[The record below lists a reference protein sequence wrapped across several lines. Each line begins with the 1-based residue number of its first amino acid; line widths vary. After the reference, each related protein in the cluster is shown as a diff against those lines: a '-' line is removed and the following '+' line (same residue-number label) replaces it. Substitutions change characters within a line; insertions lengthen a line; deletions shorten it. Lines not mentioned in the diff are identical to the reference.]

1 MVGLNPMPRREEHE
15 CRACAILDTQISFGR
30 AAMEWRCH
38 MNRLVLL
45 LLYCAAWA
53 APYARAD
60 DAAAM
65 AVLRAGCTAD
75 VQRLCANVP
84 PGGGRIL
91 ACLRQHKDALSDQCK
106 QAAQKAASMSG
117 NAAPSPTSA
126 PPAPSAAATTEPAPQ
141 RAAPARLCLHSPLLN
156 RPRHPLPST
165 QRPPPVLLQA
175 LTCS

>member
-1 MVGLNPMPRREEHE
+1 
-15 CRACAILDTQISFGR
+15 
-30 AAMEWRCH
+30 

-75 VQRLCANVP
+75 VQRLCANVQ

-117 NAAPSPTSA
+117 NAAPSTQPVHRQHRAQRQHRTR
-126 PPAPSAAATTEPAPQ
+126 PPARSPS
-141 RAAPARLCLHSPLLN
+141 
-156 RPRHPLPST
+156 
-165 QRPPPVLLQA
+165 PP
-175 LTCS
+175 

>member
-1 MVGLNPMPRREEHE
+1 
-15 CRACAILDTQISFGR
+15 
-30 AAMEWRCH
+30 
-38 MNRLVLL
+38 MNRLALL

-75 VQRLCANVP
+75 VQRLCANVQ

-117 NAAPSPTSA
+117 NAAPNPPSA
-126 PPAPSAAATTEPAPQ
+126 PPASRARPPQ
-141 RAAPARLCLHSPLLN
+141 RAAPARQRRHSPPLK
-156 RPRHPLPST
+156 RPRHPLPNT
-165 QRPPPVLLQA
+165 ERPPPVLLQA